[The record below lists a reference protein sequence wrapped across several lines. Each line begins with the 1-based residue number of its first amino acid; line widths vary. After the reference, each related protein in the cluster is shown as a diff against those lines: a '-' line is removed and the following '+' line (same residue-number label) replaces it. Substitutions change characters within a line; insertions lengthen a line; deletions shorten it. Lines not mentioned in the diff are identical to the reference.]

1 MTEQGMGTMAR
12 RGRTGERGGHGAAR
26 VVPPG
31 IADPRAPTMPVGVF
45 RPRASAAPGEVRE
58 SDLQGL
64 RERFPPYRVILH
76 NDDHHSMDEVV
87 LALIKSVPGLNER
100 KAILIMLRAHLHG
113 RATVIVCPREQAEYY
128 AERIGTYGL
137 TVTIERA

>member
-1 MTEQGMGTMAR
+1 M
-12 RGRTGERGGHGAAR
+12 
-26 VVPPG
+26 
-31 IADPRAPTMPVGVF
+31 
-45 RPRASAAPGEVRE
+45 VRE
-58 SDLQGL
+58 NDLQAL

-100 KAILIMLRAHLHG
+100 KAILIMLQAHLHG

-128 AERIGTYGL
+128 AERIGSYGI
-137 TVTIERA
+137 TATIERAE

>member
-1 MTEQGMGTMAR
+1 MTPRFRSDDLGG
-12 RGRTGERGGHGAAR
+12 RGALCAA
-26 VVPPG
+26 PPG
-31 IADPRAPTMPVGVF
+31 VLGVAAIAHVPIRLRSP
-45 RPRASAAPGEVRE
+45 AAPDVVRE
-58 SDLQGL
+58 SDLQTL

-100 KAILIMLRAHLHG
+100 KAVLIMLQAHLHG

-128 AERIGTYGL
+128 AERINTYGI
-137 TVTIERA
+137 TATIERAE

>member
-1 MTEQGMGTMAR
+1 MVR
-12 RGRTGERGGHGAAR
+12 PGHGDDPSGFGVAYAAPAGVLR
-26 VVPPG
+26 SSAGAVPPG
-31 IADPRAPTMPVGVF
+31 FVC
-45 RPRASAAPGEVRE
+45 PRASAAPDVARE
-58 SDLQGL
+58 SDLQAL

-87 LALIKSVPGLNER
+87 LALIKSVPGLNEC
-100 KAILIMLRAHLHG
+100 KAILIMLGAHLHG

-137 TVTIERA
+137 TATIERAE

>member
-1 MTEQGMGTMAR
+1 MG
-12 RGRTGERGGHGAAR
+12 
-26 VVPPG
+26 
-31 IADPRAPTMPVGVF
+31 RA
-45 RPRASAAPGEVRE
+45 AAPDVVRE
-58 SDLQGL
+58 SDLQTL

-100 KAILIMLRAHLHG
+100 KAVLIMLQAHLHG

-128 AERIGTYGL
+128 AERINTYGI
-137 TVTIERA
+137 TATIERAE